1 MTRRALAALFLACSA
16 CGGDP
21 APVKAPVD
29 NRPPPPEVMAL
40 VVHLVAP
47 TDSTARS
54 IAEPYKFALARS
66 GFRVAEGGD
75 PHDVE
80 INLAASATPIQSFW
94 QVQVNGQ
101 TRVKLDVRVT
111 VAVVGLEPQARVDML
126 QSQFEMVQ
134 GEEPDA
140 GEIGRL
146 VLQFAK
152 SPNLARW
159 AASRQS
165 THSVTDDQSSKPYKA
180 TSGADDSDW
189 YKLKPVSCKVPIKL
203 DACDPIRAYLVRWPQ
218 GVHADEARN
227 TLEAA
232 EPALEKLQKDD
243 NDWQAVRPDD
253 CRRKKTADAC
263 AGVEVYLHR
272 YPAGLHTDE
281 AKRLMGN

>member
-1 MTRRALAALFLACSA
+1 MTRRALAALFFACSA

-75 PHDVE
+75 P
-80 INLAASATPIQSFW
+80 
-94 QVQVNGQ
+94 
-101 TRVKLDVRVT
+101 RVKLDVRVT